1 MKFSSAGTA
10 DGDGDPLTYAWD
22 FGDGGTS
29 TAADPTYTYKK
40 NGTYTA
46 TVTAKDPTGR
56 TGSASVHVT
65 VGNTA
70 PTVELVLP
78 EDGQLFE
85 FGDAVPFKVN
95 VSDPEDGTI
104 DCTEVEVK
112 FTLGHDSHGHDI
124 TTEHG
129 CEGTIKTAMEGG
141 HDPNANI
148 YGGISASY
156 TDNGGG
162 GQAKLTG
169 KDASRLQP
177 RHRQAE
183 HYDASS
189 GVTTPSK
196 SSAHGGKTVGDI
208 HNDDWISF
216 KTYVLGNTSKLTARI
231 SSAGSGGFLEVRTGS
246 PTGKILGS
254 GPVPVTGSWDTFQD
268 IDIPLRGAPKKQ
280 TELFLVFK
288 GGDGALY
295 DIDDFELSDS
305 PVDRTAKRVLV
316 FSKTAGFRHDS
327 IPAGIE
333 A

>member
-1 MKFSSAGTA
+1 M
-10 DGDGDPLTYAWD
+10 
-22 FGDGGTS
+22 
-29 TAADPTYTYKK
+29 
-40 NGTYTA
+40 
-46 TVTAKDPTGR
+46 
-56 TGSASVHVT
+56 
-65 VGNTA
+65 
-70 PTVELVLP
+70 ELVLP

-162 GQAKLTG
+162 GQAELTG
-169 KDASRLQP
+169 KDTSRLQP

-216 KTYVLGNTSKLTARI
+216 KTYVLGNTTKLTARI
-231 SSAGSGGFLEVRTGS
+231 SSAYPAASSKCAPDRPPARS
-246 PTGKILGS
+246 SAP
-254 GPVPVTGSWDTFQD
+254 GPS
-268 IDIPLRGAPKKQ
+268 R
-280 TELFLVFK
+280 
-288 GGDGALY
+288 
-295 DIDDFELSDS
+295 
-305 PVDRTAKRVLV
+305 
-316 FSKTAGFRHDS
+316 
-327 IPAGIE
+327 
-333 A
+333 